1 MPKLSGH
8 TASCAANAVGR
19 AAGLV
24 PVRPTDKE
32 LAEQKAE
39 ELQQE
44 VEDLKVR
51 LEEAMLELELA
62 KSGDGTEEGGAGG
75 ASSAQVEQLEKQ
87 NNLLKE
93 ALVKVRPIK
102 HVHWFICHGTNTRI
116 SCRILCTRG
125 H

>member
-1 MPKLSGH
+1 M
-8 TASCAANAVGR
+8 
-19 AAGLV
+19 
-24 PVRPTDKE
+24 
-32 LAEQKAE
+32 
-39 ELQQE
+39 
-44 VEDLKVR
+44 EDLKVR

-102 HVHWFICHGTNTRI
+102 HFAFGSFAMVPTHAFLVGFYARGVI
-116 SCRILCTRG
+116 SSAM
-125 H
+125 